1 MKNSHPLTHAR
12 SASQSIWT
20 GVRPVL
26 KAKASVVD
34 VLHHLRRNL
43 VFLVFYVLAF
53 VASAAAYVKLL
64 HPDFIA
70 TTQILLRPHVIVNDG
85 PEDLRHFYQLVLD
98 GDQCETELR
107 VLSSQRLL
115 YQVFSV
121 QKLVDAPEIRNGSD
135 GLWAFLGSQI
145 DRVRRSS
152 SDDSSFIGAFNA
164 FLSRVRVRRLGLSYV
179 LEISYRAH
187 SAEQA
192 TKVVNAIASSYA
204 AYRLRGVLAREQRR
218 GVYRE
223 RRLSSMLG
231 QITAAE
237 EAAQFGIIPEDSLPD
252 ADVRLLG
259 PASRPLGN
267 AYPNMKPIVMMM
279 GGLGLVSGL
288 LLVLLSRGA
297 AARHTNQKAGL
308 AAVQGA

>member
-1 MKNSHPLTHAR
+1 MNESRHLAHAR

-20 GVRPVL
+20 GERPVSD
-26 KAKASVVD
+26 AKASVAD
-34 VLHHLRRNL
+34 VLHHLRRHL
-43 VFLVFYVLAF
+43 VFLILWVLAF
-53 VASAAAYVKLL
+53 VASGAVYVKLL

-115 YQVFSV
+115 YQVFTA
-121 QKLVDAPEIRNGSD
+121 QKLADAPEIWNHSD
-135 GLWAFLGSQI
+135 GLWAFLGSRI
-145 DRVRRSS
+145 DRFRRASS
-152 SDDSSFIGAFNA
+152 EDSALIEAFNA

-187 SAEQA
+187 SGEQA
-192 TKVVNAIASSYA
+192 TKVVNAIASTYA
-204 AYRLRGVLAREQRR
+204 AYRLRGILAREQRR
-218 GVYRE
+218 GVYLE
-223 RRLSSMLG
+223 RRLSSLLG
-231 QITAAE
+231 QIMAAE
-237 EAAQFGIIPEDSLPD
+237 GGSQFGVIPEDSLPD

-288 LLVLLSRGA
+288 LLVLLARGV
-297 AARHTNQKAGL
+297 AARHTKQKAEP
-308 AAVQGA
+308 AAFQRA

>member
-1 MKNSHPLTHAR
+1 M
-12 SASQSIWT
+12 
-20 GVRPVL
+20 
-26 KAKASVVD
+26 D
-34 VLHHLRRNL
+34 VLHHLRRHL
-43 VFLVFYVLAF
+43 VFLILWVLAF
-53 VASAAAYVKLL
+53 VASGAVYVKLL

-107 VLSSQRLL
+107 VLGSQRLL
-115 YQVFSV
+115 YQVFTA
-121 QKLVDAPEIRNGSD
+121 QKLADAPEIWNNSD
-135 GLWAFLGSQI
+135 GLWAFLGSRI
-145 DRVRRSS
+145 DRFRRSPS
-152 SDDSSFIGAFNA
+152 EDSALIEAFNA

-192 TKVVNAIASSYA
+192 TKVVNAIASTYA
-204 AYRLRGVLAREQRR
+204 TYRLRGILAREQRR
-218 GVYRE
+218 GVYLE
-223 RRLSSMLG
+223 RRLSSLLG
-231 QITAAE
+231 QIMAAE
-237 EAAQFGIIPEDSLPD
+237 GGSKFGVIPEDSLPD

-288 LLVLLSRGA
+288 LLVLLARGVT
-297 AARHTNQKAGL
+297 ARHTKKQRAEPAAFQKA
-308 AAVQGA
+308 